1 MNAAKGQLFVAAVQH
16 LRKESRV
23 SDVKHTC
30 SVHSGL
36 VRSNE
41 TRHGSDMI
49 EIRHMSRVI
58 ALAVATILVA
68 ASTVIPT
75 LAYAQ
80 KYADHLSQYGGYDAR
95 AATISGLASLYVNP
109 HAPMLPLV
117 LSTSHDSDTLAVLP
131 TSCSMD
137 KTVLT
142 QLTSTCM
149 PEQPLV
155 SMSGSETYPTGLDPA
170 ILRGPPRPSSAR
182 PSFT

>member
-1 MNAAKGQLFVAAVQH
+1 MAAVQH
-16 LRKESRV
+16 LGKESHV
-23 SDVKHTC
+23 CDGKHTSC
-30 SVHSGL
+30 AHSGL
-36 VRSNE
+36 VRCNE

-49 EIRHMSRVI
+49 EIRYMSRVI

-75 LAYAQ
+75 LTYAQ

-95 AATISGLASLYVNP
+95 AAAISGLVSLYVDPN
-109 HAPMLPLV
+109 APMLPVV
-117 LSTSHDSDTLAVLP
+117 LSTSHDSDTMAVLP
-131 TSCSMD
+131 TSCAMD

-142 QLTSTCM
+142 QLTTTCL

-170 ILRGPPRPSSAR
+170 TLRGPPRL
-182 PSFT
+182 SFA